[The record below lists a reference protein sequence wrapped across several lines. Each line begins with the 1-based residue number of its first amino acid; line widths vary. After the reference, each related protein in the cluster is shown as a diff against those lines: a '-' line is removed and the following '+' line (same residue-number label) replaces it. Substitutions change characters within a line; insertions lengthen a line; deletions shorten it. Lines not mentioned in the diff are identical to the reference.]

1 MHKQELCQETESDSG
16 VSISRE
22 TVVPTVTN
30 HAVATGGMEVLW
42 RKFMRTIVLNRS
54 WNAWKAHWTE
64 AFQEKRDL
72 HKLVGMPFDGM
83 ANSATKA

>member
-1 MHKQELCQETESDSG
+1 MVKTCTK
-16 VSISRE
+16 
-22 TVVPTVTN
+22 
-30 HAVATGGMEVLW
+30 HAAATGGMEVTW
-42 RKFMRTIVLNRS
+42 REWMSTIALNRS